1 VGHEVT
7 RLVTAED
14 DHSEVGVVLDASDED
29 AELVDGVRVQQVD
42 RAVIEGHSPIGRRD
56 FIDVELL
63 CRAHD
68 PDRIHR

>member
-14 DHSEVGVVLDASDED
+14 DHSEVGVVLDAPDED

-42 RAVIEGHSPIGRRD
+42 PAVIERHPPIGRGD
-56 FIDVELL
+56 LIDVELP

-68 PDRIHR
+68 VTVYR